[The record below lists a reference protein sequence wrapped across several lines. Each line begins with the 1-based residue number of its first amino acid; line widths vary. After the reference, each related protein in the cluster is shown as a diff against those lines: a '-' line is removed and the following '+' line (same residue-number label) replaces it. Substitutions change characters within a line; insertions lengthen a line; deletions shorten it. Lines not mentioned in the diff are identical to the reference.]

1 MLPHTLQ
8 PPFGV
13 QCLTLRLGRSPSC
26 VDIFLKR
33 REFLFNFFVSFIFG
47 GISLIKLKLNSGWR
61 PRRKANAGP
70 RRETVRCGATF
81 NPLQFYKINPL

>member
-1 MLPHTLQ
+1 MSVCFYAPCIHR
-8 PPFGV
+8 
-13 QCLTLRLGRSPSC
+13 CLYSYMELDPYAAKKFTPKKYC
-26 VDIFLKR
+26 Q
-33 REFLFNFFVSFIFG
+33 N
-47 GISLIKLKLNSGWR
+47 NSGWR